1 VVVSRLKKLQ
11 IFTQKKMLVGKAKC
25 ELRTGID
32 QNQYIY
38 VQEFP
43 TYGSHAL
50 FQQSWNG
57 SGTTIYSKLA
67 NKLIKEVLWVF
78 TLRVAASLP
87 RFTITI
93 TIPVSCSFCPKVEL
107 RYPQWFTLMI
117 AYHQMP
123 ANCVGD

>member
-11 IFTQKKMLVGKAKC
+11 IFTEKKMLVGKAKG

-43 TYGSHAL
+43 PYGSHAL

-57 SGTTIYSKLA
+57 FGTIIYSKLA
-67 NKLIKEVLWVF
+67 NKLIKEVL
-78 TLRVAASLP
+78 
-87 RFTITI
+87 
-93 TIPVSCSFCPKVEL
+93 
-107 RYPQWFTLMI
+107 
-117 AYHQMP
+117 
-123 ANCVGD
+123 